1 MVNKLLGI
9 LGLKLENVYKTC
21 GLHYYPYGKNL
32 LSLPFL
38 LLASLRFFE
47 IMAWALKYSRE
58 VKCMFPTTQ
67 ITLVIPIYIL
77 FFAMNVIRWINLVLY
92 SHI

>member
-38 LLASLRFFE
+38 LLASLFTDFLRNNGLGLE
-47 IMAWALKYSRE
+47 IFKGSQMYVSHNSNYSRYSY
-58 VKCMFPTTQ
+58 
-67 ITLVIPIYIL
+67 IYTLL
-77 FFAMNVIRWINLVLY
+77 RHERDTLD
-92 SHI
+92 